1 MRSAFQEEAT
11 EPIKTGLQLPVA
23 AKVWS
28 GPSSRLVSL
37 HLRIVAVMQ
46 LRAAV
51 FAAIALCLALLL
63 VQTDA
68 WGKEGHQIVADI
80 AYNRLNSNA
89 QQVCLTPLS
98 FVIFFFNFSFSR
110 I

>member
-1 MRSAFQEEAT
+1 
-11 EPIKTGLQLPVA
+11 
-23 AKVWS
+23 
-28 GPSSRLVSL
+28 
-37 HLRIVAVMQ
+37 MQ

-80 AYNRLNSNA
+80 AYNQLNSNA
-89 QQVCLTPLS
+89 QQVCFTASTLS
-98 FVIFFFNFSFSR
+98 FYFIFSNLIFT
-110 I
+110 

>member
-1 MRSAFQEEAT
+1 
-11 EPIKTGLQLPVA
+11 
-23 AKVWS
+23 
-28 GPSSRLVSL
+28 
-37 HLRIVAVMQ
+37 MQ

-89 QQVCLTPLS
+89 QQVCLTPSLLWFFSS
-98 FVIFFFNFSFSR
+98 FFHFREFDVLISFSHFFFFFLLHHR
-110 I
+110 P

>member
-1 MRSAFQEEAT
+1 
-11 EPIKTGLQLPVA
+11 
-23 AKVWS
+23 
-28 GPSSRLVSL
+28 
-37 HLRIVAVMQ
+37 MQ

-89 QQVCLTPLS
+89 QQVCLTPSLL
-98 FVIFFFNFSFSR
+98 
-110 I
+110 

>member
-1 MRSAFQEEAT
+1 MRSAFHEEAGRANEDRLAT
-11 EPIKTGLQLPVA
+11 PGA
-23 AKVWS
+23 DKVWFRSFIS
-28 GPSSRLVSL
+28 GFVSL

-89 QQVCLTPLS
+89 QQVCLTPSIL
-98 FVIFFFNFSFSR
+98 
-110 I
+110 

>member
-1 MRSAFQEEAT
+1 
-11 EPIKTGLQLPVA
+11 
-23 AKVWS
+23 
-28 GPSSRLVSL
+28 
-37 HLRIVAVMQ
+37 MQ

-80 AYNRLNSNA
+80 AYNQLNSNA
-89 QQVCLTPLS
+89 QQVCFTPSTL
-98 FVIFFFNFSFSR
+98 
-110 I
+110 